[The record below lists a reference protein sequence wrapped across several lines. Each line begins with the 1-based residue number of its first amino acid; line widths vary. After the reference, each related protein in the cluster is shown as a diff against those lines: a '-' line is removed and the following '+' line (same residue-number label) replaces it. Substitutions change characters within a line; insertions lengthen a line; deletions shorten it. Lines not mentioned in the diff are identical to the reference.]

1 MICPNAPAEEALSL
15 RKERA
20 FELALPALVRGRDIR
35 ERDFAEETRLASLS
49 AQEATLRL
57 RPRVRIGSKLEVS
70 FSVPK
75 TTLLERPVHL
85 ALSGTVSRISGES
98 AQKKNARLI
107 TLRLDRNYRISSAA
121 V

>member
-1 MICPNAPAEEALSL
+1 MNGPRTPAADAPTL

-20 FELALPALVRGRDIR
+20 FELALPALVRGRDVR

-57 RPRVRIGSKLEVS
+57 RPQVRLGSKLVVS

-75 TTLLERPVHL
+75 TALLERPVHL
-85 ALSGTVSRISGES
+85 ALSGTVSGIAGKS
-98 AQKKNARLI
+98 APSANDRLI
-107 TLRLDRNYRISSAA
+107 TLRLDRNYRISSPAL
-121 V
+121 

>member
-1 MICPNAPAEEALSL
+1 MIGPNAPAEEALSL

-20 FELALPALVRGRDIR
+20 FDLALPALVRGRDIR
-35 ERDFAEETRLASLS
+35 ERDFAEETRLVSLS

-57 RPRVRIGSKLEVS
+57 RPQVRIGSKLVVS

-85 ALSGTVSRISGES
+85 ALSGTVSCIAGES
-98 AQKKNARLI
+98 APTRNDRLI
-107 TLRLDRNYRISSAA
+107 ILRLDRNYRISSPAI
-121 V
+121 